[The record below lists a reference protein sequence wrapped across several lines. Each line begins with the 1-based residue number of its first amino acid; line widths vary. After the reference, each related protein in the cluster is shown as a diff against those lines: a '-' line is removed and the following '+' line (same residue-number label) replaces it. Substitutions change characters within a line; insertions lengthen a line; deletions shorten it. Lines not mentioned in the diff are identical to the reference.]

1 MKVQGKIKPMPNTPA
16 ITVHK
21 ETNGKLH
28 MFLSPA
34 LELELVNFMLRTL
47 FHGNYRVLPT
57 GNYEAMKGETSLP
70 PSNRVSKQA
79 VSFENQM
86 FCFLIYFS
94 LVD

>member
-1 MKVQGKIKPMPNTPA
+1 MKVQGKIKPIPNMTT
-16 ITVHK
+16 ITVDR

-34 LELELVNFMLRTL
+34 LELELVNFMLRTH

-57 GNYEAMKGETSLP
+57 GNYEEMKVETSLP
-70 PSNRVSKQA
+70 PSNRVYKQS